1 MRSADN
7 DTFRSLVYS
16 FGIFNILR
24 CYSFF
29 NFVAFTG
36 YFRLQCLVNTIIISS
51 GISICHAHITNAF
64 HSSVLTPHANWS
76 FRLLGYFCLDIKSK
90 TDFEN
95 SREAVRQS
103 IAHDLRSFLG
113 PFQAGFLR
121 PNTILKKKNPFI
133 KIRIILFPHTTLQNG
148 RNIKVIYPATGLSYA
163 VMPVFQRPW
172 IKLSL
177 E

>member
-1 MRSADN
+1 M
-7 DTFRSLVYS
+7 
-16 FGIFNILR
+16 
-24 CYSFF
+24 
-29 NFVAFTG
+29 AFTG
-36 YFRLQCLVNTIIISS
+36 YFRLQGLVNTIIISS

-121 PNTILKKKNPFI
+121 PNTILKKKIPFI

-148 RNIKVIYPATGLSYA
+148 RNIKVIYPATGLSYS

>member
-1 MRSADN
+1 M
-7 DTFRSLVYS
+7 YS

-24 CYSFF
+24 CYSCF

-36 YFRLQCLVNTIIISS
+36 YFRLQGLVNTIIISS

-121 PNTILKKKNPFI
+121 SNTILKKNNSLYKNSYHS
-133 KIRIILFPHTTLQNG
+133 LSTHCTLQNG
-148 RNIKVIYPATGLSYA
+148 RNIKVIYPATGLSYS